1 MRSVDTVG
9 ALPIPYAIV
18 PGHYLSSEA
27 LALSTFRLALALA
40 ALIAFALLA
49 RWSRPRLA
57 LGVVLVMHVAAWL
70 VYRAPLQRPYGLGE
84 GSDRTFNVG
93 MAASV
98 AAGHSSFE
106 HTQVRHGSPEPLWNA
121 LVGGFARGH
130 PERVPAVY
138 EALTPIALI
147 AVGLATF
154 VWIRRHD
161 GSPDDDWDGVVAAF
175 AVLSLSSLAMSP
187 RPPVPPFWVANFM
200 YKPNHGLAYAFAA
213 VAIGLSAGR
222 DRVWPRALALSVL
235 AWVSLVAWAY
245 VVVGLVAGVLLRP
258 APERRWRPMI
268 GSLALSFLAAAPYVF
283 HLTRDYAPTGS
294 SATARHMWTDP
305 NALLLAVPSWSTID
319 LGPLLTL
326 GLAGLWLA
334 RRRATP
340 LEASIFG
347 MGLAGWTIWL
357 LSVPLAFVGISPEP
371 DEMHY
376 FLRYV
381 MSLAAAFALAA
392 AARAAAT
399 ASPRLAGG
407 RAHLLLMSACLPLA
421 FPVYHDPPTMDR
433 YYAESLRPIP
443 PKIEAYAEWI
453 RGRTPPDVVFAAG
466 KSAAMWIPALTGRRV
481 LLAEA
486 GKLLPGDHAER
497 KAVERTLLLSP
508 DATEARAAAARY
520 GVTHLAIDED
530 LMHEYGA
537 ESFASLAVQP
547 WHRTVFAN
555 TAARIVELRW

>member
-1 MRSVDTVG
+1 
-9 ALPIPYAIV
+9 V

-27 LALSTFRLALALA
+27 LALSTFRLALAVSTLV
-40 ALIAFALLA
+40 AFALLA
-49 RWSRPRLA
+49 RWPRPRLA
-57 LGVVLVMHVAAWL
+57 LGVVLAMHVAAWL

-98 AAGHSSFE
+98 ALGHSPFE
-106 HTQVRHGSPEPLWNA
+106 HTQVGHGSPEPLWNA
-121 LVGGFARGH
+121 LVGGLAHGH
-130 PERVPAVY
+130 PERVPGLY
-138 EALTPIALI
+138 DLLTPIALL

-154 VWIRRHD
+154 AWIRRRD
-161 GSPDDDWDGVVAAF
+161 GGPDDAWDGVVAAF
-175 AVLSLSSLAMSP
+175 VVLGLSSLAMSP

-200 YKPNHGLAYAFAA
+200 YKPNHGLAYALAA
-213 VAIGLSAGR
+213 AAIGLSVGR
-222 DRVWPRALALSVL
+222 DRVWPRALVLAAL

-245 VVVGLVAGVLLRP
+245 VLVGLVAGVLLRP
-258 APERRWRPMI
+258 SAERRWKPMFT
-268 GSLALSFLAAAPYVF
+268 SLAVSALAAAPYVL
-283 HLTRDYAPTGS
+283 HLARDYAPTGT

-305 NALLLAVPSWSTID
+305 NALLLAVPNWSTID

-334 RRRATP
+334 RRRAAP
-340 LEASIFG
+340 LEASILG
-347 MGLAGWTIWL
+347 MGLAGWAIWL
-357 LSVPLAFVGISPEP
+357 ASVPPALVGVSPEP

-381 MSLAAAFALAA
+381 MSLAAALALAA
-392 AARAAAT
+392 AARAMPAL
-399 ASPRLAGG
+399 SPRLAGG
-407 RAHLLLMSACLPLA
+407 RAHLLVLAALVPLA
-421 FPVYHDPPTMDR
+421 FPVYHDPPAMDR
-433 YYAESLRPIP
+433 YYEESLRPIP

-453 RGRTPPDVVFAAG
+453 RERTPPDAVFAAG

-486 GKLLPGDHAER
+486 GKLLPGDHAQR
-497 KAVERTLLLSP
+497 KAAERTLFTSS
-508 DATEARAAAARY
+508 DAGEARAAAQRY
-520 GVTHLAIDED
+520 GVTHLAIDEE

-537 ESFASLAVQP
+537 ASFAGLAAQP
-547 WHRTVFAN
+547 WDRTVMAN

>member
-1 MRSVDTVG
+1 
-9 ALPIPYAIV
+9 V

-27 LALSTFRLALALA
+27 LALSTFRLAVAVA
-40 ALIAFALLA
+40 ALLAFALLA
-49 RWSRPRLA
+49 RWPRPRLA
-57 LGVVLVMHVAAWL
+57 LAVVLAMHVAAWL

-98 AAGHSSFE
+98 ALGHSPFE

-121 LVGGFARGH
+121 LVGGMAHGH
-130 PERVPAVY
+130 PERVPAAY
-138 EALTPIALI
+138 EALTPLALL
-147 AVGLATF
+147 AVGLATY
-154 VWIRRHD
+154 VWIRRRE
-161 GSPDDDWDGVVAAF
+161 GSPLDAWDGVVAAF
-175 AVLSLSSLAMSP
+175 AVLSLSSLGMNP

-200 YKPNHGLAYAFAA
+200 YKPNHGIAYALAA
-213 VAIGLSAGR
+213 AAFGISVARG
-222 DRVWPRALALSVL
+222 RVWALALALGAL

-245 VVVGLVAGVLLRP
+245 VLVGLLAGALLRP
-258 APERRWRPMI
+258 AADRHWKPVLGGI
-268 GSLALSFLAAAPYVF
+268 ALSALAAAPYVF

-305 NALLLAVPSWSTID
+305 NALLLAVPNWSTID

-326 GLAGLWLA
+326 GLAGLWRA

-340 LEASIFG
+340 LEASVLG
-347 MGLAGWTIWL
+347 LGLAGWGIWV
-357 LSVPLAFVGISPEP
+357 LSVPLAFLGISPEP

-392 AARAAAT
+392 GARWMSA

-407 RAHLLLMSACLPLA
+407 RAHLLVLAACVPLA

-453 RGRTPPDVVFAAG
+453 RARTPPDAVFAAG
-466 KSAAMWIPALTGRRV
+466 RSAAMWIPALTGRRV

-486 GKLLPGDHAER
+486 GKLLPADQAER
-497 KAVERTLLLSP
+497 KAVERTLLTSS
-508 DATEARAAAARY
+508 DEGEARAAAARY
-520 GVTHLAIDED
+520 GVTHLAIDEE
-530 LMHEYGA
+530 LVHEYGA
-537 ESFASLAVQP
+537 DSFAGLAAQP
-547 WHRTVFAN
+547 WDRTVSAN
-555 TAARIVELRW
+555 TAARIVELTW